1 MCCIPRTARTSPAVR
16 PFWLLVMLVVLWDV
30 TIRLAKIPPYLI
42 PPPLAVAKQLFAEWP
57 MLWRETLPTLYATL
71 GGFAFS

>member
-1 MCCIPRTARTSPAVR
+1 MRRWFTSPAVR

-57 MLWRETLPTLYATL
+57 MLPAVKHHSQDPACSL
-71 GGFAFS
+71 